1 MSMGDDRNESCGIC
15 IAGPRSV
22 RFLPCGHGGICELCT
37 VKCVKAN
44 GLICTNCRCAV
55 SKLAVMPVTMAT
67 VAAGQVPQPQR
78 MPTHL
83 AVPEPE
89 GHTFESVEAFLQAKL
104 GSDDAEVAE
113 RARAALALMS
123 GQGEEEKEEEEVR
136 SLQLLHLIDPSER
149 WNWTSPASLARAYTC
164 QSLSRFVSA
173 VTHQKGRSLISL
185 HFQLPSS

>member
-123 GQGEEEKEEEEVR
+123 GQGRRRRRR
-136 SLQLLHLIDPSER
+136 SGLEACNSFI
-149 WNWTSPASLARAYTC
+149 
-164 QSLSRFVSA
+164 
-173 VTHQKGRSLISL
+173 
-185 HFQLPSS
+185 